1 MSLTKEEMEEYLF
14 DPNRIMSYTLNNIEK
29 STNGERVVT
38 DPTNPFTFLLEAS
51 VTNSTNAIIE
61 ARSVI
66 KKKYPILATE
76 TDELYHH
83 LSEDEM
89 ANMISE
95 PADAPMNF
103 YINVLDL
110 KQKGHRPL
118 GASFVET
125 IIPIG
130 TTVKVVG
137 YTLTLLNDILVR
149 LYDNNSIFVEQQPN
163 DNDISY
169 DNIGILESRIINDS
183 NGAPFIIFQTRLK
196 QVKMITKLLPITP
209 GTNIRALLPLEDKYY
224 YSEVFYKN
232 KLTNDKYVKLPKA
245 FNDEYINPR
254 TPTCWISI
262 YNNNCLYRIPE
273 VYLID
278 GKITGNLKIV
288 QYETKGES
296 YIPLDKFDMSKY
308 TAELG
313 DTTTSVAASTMRN
326 MLFGAIS
333 PGILQGGKNGQTLD
347 ELRDNIIYHTT
358 GDIDLPITEKQLERS
373 GSMYGFEVKKSE
385 DVLTHRQYIGNK
397 NLPDFTSELLYA
409 RKDILFETFVFRV
422 SDLINKKSI
431 SELDNKI
438 IIKSNSIFKV
448 KNGVIEMVND
458 IERKGLEEMEKEEL
472 IERCK
477 DNKYFYNPFYYVIDK
492 DIDIS
497 TISVYDMDNPKYIN
511 KKIVAKNNTFT
522 QRVNINSL
530 MFNKTEQG
538 YRFGFNTFSN
548 QEYDKIDLVNI
559 GFQVKIMLN
568 NGITFNTYEAKYDA
582 TNKYWYIDIL
592 TNLQLNTDD
601 TFDIQNG
608 ESELFVKRCKLNT
621 YIEVL
626 AYTTDRLLKDET
638 NYLRNELLIKNYK
651 NVTVLTKERIDVVFG
666 KQLKY
671 IWDKIYTTVEERL
684 MVYEKYTEDVPKLY
698 DKDVYKVYIET
709 GSIYKCENG
718 QLISNKLHNK
728 GDPYLDNNGNPV
740 YLHRKGDVKY
750 VGGNKVIDKLNIERY
765 MDMLLFEYEFLAAT
779 SSVYLSYNKLVH
791 ESLSGYI
798 TDDLDR
804 LNNKLLEQTEI
815 KFKSFRSIKDI
826 VVEINYN
833 LYHTPVFIS
842 PIITLYVNKEN
853 TYSTDD
859 IDIFKN
865 KIGNILN
872 DEFNNSSIVQLEN
885 IRSKIKEALGE
896 NVLTVKITDIDP
908 SNSEVLSV
916 YDKTSKFTLRK
927 ILALDNNNELIV
939 KYNIVI
945 NIQYI

>member
-1 MSLTKEEMEEYLF
+1 MSLTKEEMEEYLY
-14 DPNRIMSYTLNNIEK
+14 DPNRIMSYTLNNIERA
-29 STNGERVVT
+29 TNGESVIS
-38 DPTNPFTFLLEAS
+38 DPTNPFAFLLEATVS
-51 VTNSTNAIIE
+51 NSTNAIIE
-61 ARSVI
+61 ARSII

-89 ANMISE
+89 ANLISE

-110 KQKGHRPL
+110 KQKGHRPV
-118 GASFVET
+118 GAAFVET

-169 DNIGILESRIINDS
+169 SNMGILESRIINDS

-196 QVKMITKLLPITP
+196 QVSMTNKILPITP
-209 GTNIRALLPLEDKYY
+209 GTNIRALLPLEDRYY

-232 KLTNDKYVKLPKA
+232 KLTNDKYVRLPKA

-254 TPTCWISI
+254 NPTCWISI

-296 YIPLDKFDMSKY
+296 YIPLDKFDISKY
-308 TAELG
+308 STELG

-326 MLFGAIS
+326 MLYGVVS

-347 ELRDNIIYHTT
+347 ELRDNIICHTT

-373 GSMYGFEVKKSE
+373 GSMHGFEVKKSE

-397 NLPDFTSELLYA
+397 NLPDFTSELMYA

-422 SDLINKKSI
+422 SDLLNKKSV
-431 SELDNKI
+431 SELDNKV
-438 IIKSNSIFKV
+438 IIKSNTIFKV
-448 KNGVIEMVND
+448 RNGLIEMVND
-458 IERKGLEEMEKEEL
+458 IERRSLEEMEKEKL

-477 DNKYFYNPFYYVIDK
+477 ENKYFYTPYYYVIDK

-497 TISVYDMDNPKYIN
+497 SVAVFDMDNPKYIN

-530 MFNKTEQG
+530 MFNKTDTG
-538 YRFGFNTFSN
+538 YRFGFNTYSN
-548 QEYDKIDLVNI
+548 QEYDKIDTVNI
-559 GFQVKIMLN
+559 GFQVKLMLD
-568 NGITFNTYEAKYDA
+568 NGLTFNTYEAKYDA
-582 TNKYWYIDIL
+582 TNKYWYIDIA
-592 TNLQLNTDD
+592 TNLQLNTDG
-601 TFDIQNG
+601 TFDVQNG
-608 ESELFVKRCKLNT
+608 ESDLYTKRCKLNT
-621 YIEVL
+621 YFEVL

-638 NYLRNELLIKNYK
+638 NYLRNELLIKNYRS
-651 NVTVLTKERIDVVFG
+651 VTVLTKERIDVVFG

-684 MVYEKYTEDVPKLY
+684 MVYERYKEDVPKVY
-698 DKDVYKVYIET
+698 ENDVYEVYDDT
-709 GSIYKCENG
+709 GSIYKCENR
-718 QLISNKLHNK
+718 QLISNKLHEK
-728 GDPYLDNNGNPV
+728 GDPYLDDEGRPV
-740 YLHRKGDVKY
+740 YLHRKGDIKY
-750 VGGNKVIDKLNIERY
+750 VGDEKVIDKLNIERY
-765 MDMLLFEYEFLAAT
+765 MDILLFEYEFLVST
-779 SSVYLSYNKLVH
+779 SPVYLSYNKLVH
-791 ESLSGYI
+791 ETLSGYI

-804 LNNKLLEQTEI
+804 LNNLLLEQTEI
-815 KFKSFRSIKDI
+815 KFKSFRSVKDI

-842 PIITLYVNKEN
+842 PIVTLYVNKEN

-865 KIGNILN
+865 KIGKIMN
-872 DEFNNSSIVQLEN
+872 DIFNNNDSVKLED
-885 IRSKIKEALGE
+885 IRSKIKEALGDSI
-896 NVLTVKITDIDP
+896 LTIKITDIEP
-908 SNSEVLSV
+908 SNSEILQI

-927 ILALDNNNELIV
+927 VLSFDNNNELVV
-939 KYNIVI
+939 KYDIVI